1 MTDDLRKELENA
13 FNDTTEAEEAEL
25 PETEIE
31 EQPEAEPE
39 TQEPVE
45 APEAKPVAEVEPAPQ
60 SWGASVKGKWSELP
74 SEVRGEILKREQDI
88 HKMLTSH
95 DGDLRMGREMKEV
108 ITPYIPHIQAAG
120 STPAQTVS
128 SLLNTVYRLQTGDQQ
143 TRAAIVAQIAQ
154 DYGVEL
160 DSLQSQNEYVDPT
173 IAQLQ
178 QEIQQL
184 KQQANPQV
192 IQNQLQEQL
201 ESVKV
206 QEQVRAFASD
216 PANAYFE
223 QVKPIMAALMGSGQA
238 ADLKEAYDMACN
250 ANPQIRASLEAA
262 KKAEADAKRKAEI
275 TAKKHAA
282 ASISGSP
289 AISNSATQKST
300 NKSNSIA
307 DDIRAAMDE
316 LENRA

>member
-1 MTDDLRKELENA
+1 MSDDLRKELENA
-13 FNDTTEAEEAEL
+13 FDGVNETEETTPPEATAEEKPEEA
-25 PETEIE
+25 PETS
-31 EQPEAEPE
+31 
-39 TQEPVE
+39 EPVE
-45 APEAKPVAEVEPAPQ
+45 TPEAKPVVEVEPAPQ
-60 SWGASVKGKWSELP
+60 SWGANVKGKWGELP
-74 SEVRGEILKREQDI
+74 NEVRSEILKREQDI

-95 DGDLRMGREMKEV
+95 DGDLRMGREMKDV
-108 ITPYIPHIQAAG
+108 ISPYIPHIQAAG

-160 DSLQSQNEYVDPT
+160 DALQSQNEYVDPT

-192 IQNQLQEQL
+192 IQNQLQQQL

-216 PANAYFE
+216 PANVYYE
-223 QVKPIMAALMGSGQA
+223 QVKPIMATLLGNGQA
-238 ADLKEAYDMACN
+238 ADLKEAYEMACY
-250 ANPQIRASLEAA
+250 ANPQIRSSLELA

-289 AISNSATQKST
+289 AVSNPTTQKST